1 MKQENIA
8 YKPCPAVGTVVYLA
22 EEGSFLGAI
31 LISDVIKE
39 GISEA
44 IRDLKRAGAARTV
57 MLTGDRRETG
67 EAVAKEIG
75 LDEVHAEL
83 CRG

>member
-1 MKQENIA
+1 
-8 YKPCPAVGTVVYLA
+8 
-22 EEGSFLGAI
+22 
-31 LISDVIKE
+31 
-39 GISEA
+39 
-44 IRDLKRAGAARTV
+44 

-83 CRG
+83 FAGDKVDMVEKLLTECKGKLVFVGDGINDARFCPVQMWELPWEAWARTQP

>member
-1 MKQENIA
+1 
-8 YKPCPAVGTVVYLA
+8 
-22 EEGSFLGAI
+22 
-31 LISDVIKE
+31 
-39 GISEA
+39 
-44 IRDLKRAGAARTV
+44 

-83 CRG
+83 LPGIR